1 MFEFIVLIIGAM
13 PFLVGLYAI
22 KMMKKN
28 DNKGSD
34 DQPPPPDP
42 NPPHPVLPPSPEP
55 RRVHRAL
62 HPRSSHGPVQHTQ
75 IRAPKWSHKV
85 RC

>member
-42 NPPHPVLPPSPEP
+42 NPPLPVLPPSPEP
-55 RRVHRAL
+55 RRVHRPL
-62 HPRSSHGPVQHTQ
+62 QSRPVHAPVHHSQLRT
-75 IRAPKWSHKV
+75 PKWTHKV